1 MPSPLSF
8 ANSSSFR
15 NALLAKNLEPYDVPG
30 VYTPP
35 SGPIAYETEQSNLNV
50 VDSPDNLITDGVY
63 SNQLYPLNEYGPN
76 GGFNLNITYNGPPL
90 PVNSNQGEYSPN
102 DTVLD
107 LVNEFYIDAAYIEN
121 RYGPDGGFND
131 MVIITDI
138 QNNNKIYQPYWDP
151 PTFVPSSYSPYSILL
166 SSNPVGDNG
175 LLSQDSYLAKL
186 GAEQLNFL
194 FQKRVDAEIYQNTI
208 GLVNLESLSDPFE
221 ASLIV
226 TGREPLVYQNWQIT
240 VAENPIVAAADFITR
255 LGGAYWPVSPIPGDY
270 FDENE
275 VNGQSQQVSNA
286 LNVVNQLTGGF
297 LGPILNLKRNPS
309 EIFLANTGNAQRSAL
324 FRNIDY
330 NKYQPGYNQ
339 FGGLLGV
346 AQGIVNLVTSLINPN
361 GTLVGGYYV
370 GSRNAE
376 PSNITSPAN
385 QIPVNPYGQ
394 QVETPVYGPS
404 ELGILYEG
412 NQDTLNFGLAG
423 KPLSDGGGIDGQ
435 FVWTSPKYKN
445 NAGFKATPG
454 GGTGS
459 LDPEFNQVS
468 SYYTRDESTNLDFKE
483 GSILD
488 QTQRLIDSA
497 DNVTG
502 ISRLKHVG
510 NAINQVSKVFN
521 DGYKEMTKGSQV
533 VSYRDFTTGSEEG
546 IEYCR
551 VFTKDTPYYTYADLQ
566 KTDGITNAGRRFSY
580 SILDNTYNLNIAPLK
595 NPGSTNIIPNNDQG
609 LGGYAKKYMFSIE
622 NLAWRTSSRPGFT
635 YDELPVC
642 EKGPNGGRVMWFPP
656 YDLKFSDQSSANWN
670 QQSFLGRPEPIYT
683 YKDTSRTGTLSW
695 KIIVDHPSILNTI
708 VNKHLKTN
716 KDKMNS
722 IIDSFFAGCTKY
734 DIYQLALKYN
744 TIPTKDLY
752 SYQEILNNP
761 QLTPE
766 ELRNVKR
773 TIPVDQTV
781 QSTGDG
787 KNEGSSVNTVK
798 DTQSTTAQAFESKFN
813 DLAFYFHNDRPN
825 PNSNSTTSTQSFD
838 VTFNEYQNTFFPGY
852 QSKADSIFNPN
863 SSYCK
868 NNVEYCS
875 KNSKVNDFWNSVIL
889 NNYNTIT
896 NENEGLVAGIFK
908 LVSEENARVNIEL
921 IGSASAPASASY
933 NVNLSARRN
942 DSVRQYLLNAQN
954 KKLDPFKDKITINGK
969 NLGETPGSSGSPEQ
983 NVIPKSFENG
993 NGGQVNCS
1001 QDIIDGST
1009 GKVTSNS
1016 QIYSVDAM
1024 ACRRVKIK
1032 VSVTIPEGGTKTDT
1046 NQQSTTVV
1054 DEKPKTIDETVQVK
1068 KPQPTVRIDKK
1079 LKEGI
1084 GKKILRQLLSECDY
1098 FEVIEK
1104 EVPMLYDSIKEKI
1117 KYFNPAF
1124 HSMTPEG
1131 LNARLTFLN
1140 QCVRPGETIPII
1152 DADGKPK
1159 YNDARNTSF
1168 GTPPILVLRIGDFYH
1183 TKIVPKSVSFTYD
1196 PLVYDM
1202 NPEGIGVQPMIANV
1216 TMSFDFIGGQGLAK
1230 PVEQLQNAL
1239 SFNYYANTEVYDE
1252 RSVWT
1257 DDSFKKIDAD
1267 LEKQILQNEPLTDGA
1282 AATDTPQNAFGDT
1295 IGTIVNFNRV
1305 EGGETGEISYKTI
1318 MDKMLKSCPE
1328 YLTTITNQLES
1339 VVLKY
1344 NYGVLQLLN
1353 QNRVYFSGST
1363 YSNGPKTECPIY
1375 GKPLIETPG
1384 GTKENAFTKLFNQ
1397 ANKDIDDESNPIIA
1411 NLKIDYK
1418 NIEPNE
1424 LSSIKTNMK
1433 KYLDQVNTDYSNN
1446 IQTIIS
1452 ELSTYQQNFVI
1463 DLIKT
1468 QIINGGVG
1476 SSPSTTS
1483 PFAFDGKKT
1492 EKGTPLIYGI
1502 TGTSETSQQQVGQTS
1517 SDTLAEL
1524 QYDIGRINTYLL
1536 NVNDDL
1542 LVENKI
1548 ITNSYE
1554 DIGKFITDNKNFN
1567 QSEPN
1572 KRFFMIAA
1580 RNFDNKNKLEEFEN
1594 YVINTNFTASNK
1606 LKNKFRKVVDKIAKE
1621 YSEELRYEE
1630 KIFTDF
1636 KKSKKFKDFT
1646 EGVDEELY
1654 ATGKERV
1661 LGYTTV
1667 LKDIPNI
1674 TDQQI
1679 ENAKTMFTNLF
1690 SGENILKDKPKVF
1703 IEDVS
1708 IGKFNVKFN

>member
-15 NALLAKNLEPYDVPG
+15 NALLSKNLEPYDVPG

-50 VDSPDNLITDGVY
+50 IDSPDNLITDGIF

-76 GGFNLNITYNGPPL
+76 GGYNLDITYNGPPL
-90 PVNSNQGEYSPN
+90 PVNSNQGEYDIN

-121 RYGPDGGFND
+121 RYGPNGGFND

-175 LLSQDSYLAKL
+175 LLSQDSFLAKL

-226 TGREPLVYQNWQIT
+226 AGREPLVYQNWQIT
-240 VAENPIVAAADFITR
+240 VAENPIVAVADFITR

-270 FDENE
+270 FNENV
-275 VNGQSQQVSNA
+275 VNGQSLQVSNA

-324 FRNIDY
+324 FRNIEY

-412 NQDTLNFGLAG
+412 NQDTLNFGLAA

-435 FVWTSPKYKN
+435 FVWTSPKYRN

-459 LDPEFNQVS
+459 SDPEFNQIS

-533 VSYRDFTTGSEEG
+533 VSYKDFATGVEEG

-566 KTDGITNAGRRFSY
+566 KTDGITTSGRSFSY
-580 SILDNTYNLNIAPLK
+580 SVLDNTYNLNIAPLK

-656 YDLKFSDQSSANWN
+656 YDLKFSDSSNANWN
-670 QQSFLGRPEPIYT
+670 TTSFLGRPEPIYT

-708 VNKHLKTN
+708 VNKHLNTN
-716 KDKMNS
+716 KEKMNS

-752 SYQEILNNP
+752 TYQEILNNP
-761 QLTPE
+761 QPTDE
-766 ELRNVKR
+766 ETYREIKKNIN
-773 TIPVDQTV
+773 TDNTV
-781 QSTGDG
+781 QTNGSGGEPGD
-787 KNEGSSVNTVK
+787 NSSNGASNN
-798 DTQSTTAQAFESKFN
+798 DTISKKISDKFN
-813 DLAFYFHNDRPN
+813 ELAFYFHNDEPD
-825 PNSNSTTSTQSFD
+825 PKSNSTTSTKAFN
-838 VTFNEYQNTFFPGY
+838 VTFNTYTNTYFPGY
-852 QSKADSIFNPN
+852 QTKADSIYNPN
-863 SSYCK
+863 NSWCK
-868 NNVEYCS
+868 KQGNVGSTTSDNTTGSNDNRTYSTYCS
-875 KNSKVNDFWNSVIL
+875 DNKVVSEFWG
-889 NNYNTIT
+889 NTIVDNFKT
-896 NENEGLVAGIFK
+896 IDDANNGLAKK
-908 LVSEENARVNIEL
+908 LYNLLTEQNATITLNL
-921 IGSASAPASASY
+921 IGSASAPASKSY
-933 NVNLSARRN
+933 NVNLSKRRI
-942 DSVRQYLLNAQN
+942 DSVKKYLINRSKEIGSDLQPFIDN
-954 KKLDPFKDKITINGK
+954 KKLIIP
-969 NLGETPGSSGSPEQ
+969 ETSSGEEII
-983 NVIPKSFENG
+983 VTPKSSANG
-993 NGGQVNCS
+993 YGRAVNCTNN
-1001 QDIIDGST
+1001 IFDGST

-1024 ACRRVKIK
+1024 ACRRVKINLNID
-1032 VSVTIPEGGTKTDT
+1032 IPKNSGGVEDAPE
-1046 NQQSTTVV
+1046 
-1054 DEKPKTIDETVQVK
+1054 EKETPKTIDETTPVK
-1068 KPQPTVRIDKK
+1068 KKTPTVRIEKR
-1079 LKEGI
+1079 LKEGL
-1084 GKKILRQLLSECDY
+1084 GKRILRQLLSECDY

-1131 LNARLTFLN
+1131 LNSRLTFLN
-1140 QCVRPGETIPII
+1140 QCVRPGETIPTI
-1152 DADGKPK
+1152 DADGKSK

-1168 GTPPILVLRIGDFYH
+1168 GTPPVLILRIGDFYN
-1183 TKIVPKSVSFTYD
+1183 TKIIPDSVQFQYD
-1196 PLVYDM
+1196 PLIFDM
-1202 NPEGIGVQPMIANV
+1202 NPEGIGVQPMIVSV
-1216 TMSFDFIGGQGLAK
+1216 TMSFKIIGGMGLK
-1230 PVEQLQNAL
+1230 EPVEQLQNAL
-1239 SFNYYANTEVYDE
+1239 SFNYYANTEIYDE
-1252 RSVWT
+1252 RSVFT
-1257 DDSFKKIDAD
+1257 DDSFKETDKLIK
-1267 LEKQILQNEPLTDGA
+1267 EKLQLEPLIIQNGTPDVN
-1282 AATDTPQNAFGDT
+1282 TPQNAFGDT
-1295 IGTIVNFNRV
+1295 IGTIINTNRV
-1305 EGGETGEISYKTI
+1305 TGGEEGEISYQTI
-1318 MDKMLKSCPE
+1318 MDKMLKASPD
-1328 YLTTITNQLES
+1328 YLNTITNQLES

-1353 QNRVYFSGST
+1353 QSRN
-1363 YSNGPKTECPIY
+1363 YSVGVTNDNDTGGTIEIY
-1375 GKPLIETPG
+1375 GKPNIESG
-1384 GTKENAFTKLFNQ
+1384 GSDKQNKFTELFNKAINQ
-1397 ANKDIDDESNPIIA
+1397 IKSNDNPILQKL
-1411 NLKIDYK
+1411 NSVYK
-1418 NIEPNE
+1418 PKPNE
-1424 LSSIKTNMK
+1424 MASIKDNMIN
-1433 KYLDQVNTDYSNN
+1433 YLNQLSVTYSND
-1446 IQTIIS
+1446 IQTIIT
-1452 ELSTYQQNFVI
+1452 ELSTYQQNLVL
-1463 DLIKT
+1463 DLVKIGT
-1468 QIINGGVG
+1468 INYDN
-1476 SSPSTTS
+1476 SSNN
-1483 PFAFDGKKT
+1483 FGFDGKKT
-1492 EKGTPLIYGI
+1492 EKGTPLPYKIFDGEFIDLRKDINKIYKYFK
-1502 TGTSETSQQQVGQTS
+1502 
-1517 SDTLAEL
+1517 D
-1524 QYDIGRINTYLL
+1524 
-1536 NVNDDL
+1536 VNDL
-1542 LVENKI
+1542 LKNNKI
-1548 ITNSYE
+1548 ITKDYNGVG
-1554 DIGKFITDNKNFN
+1554 DFIPVGNLPSGNTNANKT
-1567 QSEPN
+1567 
-1572 KRFFMIAA
+1572 FFMIVA
-1580 RNFDNKNKLEEFEN
+1580 REFNNENKLNEF
-1594 YVINTNFTASNK
+1594 INLVLTKNFEASNK
-1606 LKNKFRKVVDKIAKE
+1606 LKNKFEKVVKDLSKE
-1621 YSEELRYEE
+1621 YNVELE
-1630 KIFTDF
+1630 KEQKLFETF
-1636 KKSKKFKDFT
+1636 RKTKEFKDYS
-1646 EGVDEELY
+1646 EGAEEELY
-1654 ATGKERV
+1654 PLGKTRV
-1661 LGYTTV
+1661 IKYTTV
-1667 LKDIPNI
+1667 L
-1674 TDQQI
+1674 TDT
-1679 ENAKTMFTNLF
+1679 EKTDADKILTNLF
-1690 SGENILKDKPKVF
+1690 VGGNTSGNETFIENIKN
-1703 IEDVS
+1703 
-1708 IGKFNVKFN
+1708 GKFNLKFN

>member
-1 MPSPLSF
+1 MPESTLSF

-50 VDSPDNLITDGVY
+50 IDSPDNLITDGVY
-63 SNQLYPLNEYGPN
+63 SNQLYPLNEFGPN
-76 GGFNLNITYNGPPL
+76 GGYNLNITYNGPPL
-90 PVNSNQGEYSPN
+90 PVNSNQGEYNPT

-166 SSNPVGDNG
+166 STNPVGDNG

-186 GAEQLNFL
+186 GAEQLNNL
-194 FQKRVDAEIYQNTI
+194 FKARVDAELYQNTI

-226 TGREPLVYQNWQIT
+226 AGREPLVYQNWQIT
-240 VAENPIVAAADFITR
+240 VAENPIVATADFLTR

-270 FDENE
+270 FNENE

-330 NKYQPGYNQ
+330 NRYQPGFERN
-339 FGGLLGV
+339 FGGLLGIGQ
-346 AQGIVNLVTSLINPN
+346 AIINPLLSLINPN

-376 PSNITSPAN
+376 PSTITSPPN
-385 QIPVNPYGQ
+385 QIPVNPFGQ

-412 NQDTLNFGLAG
+412 NQESLNFGLAA

-435 FVWTSPKYKN
+435 FVWTSPKYKG

-459 LDPEFNQVS
+459 LDSEFNQIS
-468 SYYTRDESTNLDFKE
+468 SQYTRNESTNLDFKE
-483 GSILD
+483 SSILD

-510 NAINQVSKVFN
+510 NAMNQVSKVFN

-533 VSYRDFTTGSEEG
+533 VSYRDFATGSEEG

-595 NPGSTNIIPNNDQG
+595 NPGSTNIIKNNEQG

-670 QQSFLGRPEPIYT
+670 QQTFLGRPEPIYT
-683 YKDTSRTGTLSW
+683 YKDTSRSGTLSW
-695 KIIVDHPSILNTI
+695 KIIVDHPSILNVI
-708 VNKHLKTN
+708 VNKHLQTN
-716 KDKMNS
+716 KEKMNS

-752 SYQEILNNP
+752 TYQEILNNP
-761 QLTPE
+761 QLTTE
-766 ELRNVKR
+766 ELREVKKNINVDNTQK
-773 TIPVDQTV
+773 
-781 QSTGDG
+781 STGNSGSAGDTTQNEKATPDTSADDF
-787 KNEGSSVNTVK
+787 KN
-798 DTQSTTAQAFESKFN
+798 KFN
-813 DLAFYFHNDRPN
+813 DLAFYFHNDRPD
-825 PNSNSTTSTQSFD
+825 PNSNSTTSTVSFSE
-838 VTFNEYQNTFFPGY
+838 TYKAYETQYFPSY
-852 QSKADSIFNPN
+852 QSKADSIFSPN
-863 SSYCK
+863 STYCK
-868 NNVEYCS
+868 SNVAYCENNKIVTQ
-875 KNSKVNDFWNSVIL
+875 FWD
-889 NNYNTIT
+889 NTIVDNFKT
-896 NENEGLVAGIFK
+896 IDDKDNGLVASLFK
-908 LVSEENARVNIEL
+908 LLKEKNATINLNLV
-921 IGSASAPASASY
+921 GSASAPASKSY
-933 NVNLSARRN
+933 NVNLSSRRI
-942 DSVRQYLLNAQN
+942 DSVIKYIKQRSKELNLDLEPYIN
-954 KKLDPFKDKITINGK
+954 DKKLIIPTTSQ
-969 NLGETPGSSGSPEQ
+969 GEGEQ
-983 NVIPKSFENG
+983 IVIPKTSNG
-993 NGGQVNCS
+993 TGRTVECTK
-1001 QDIIDGST
+1001 DIIDGSAN
-1009 GKVTSNS
+1009 KVTSNS
-1016 QIYSVDAM
+1016 QTYSVDAM
-1024 ACRRVKIK
+1024 ACRRVKINAT
-1032 VSVTIPEGGTKTDT
+1032 VTIPPGGDAAT
-1046 NQQSTTVV
+1046 NSPTTTSTPTTST
-1054 DEKPKTIDETVQVK
+1054 PKTITNEIQPT
-1068 KPQPTVRIDKK
+1068 KPQPTTRIEKK

-1124 HSMTPEG
+1124 HSTTPEG
-1131 LNARLTFLN
+1131 LNSRLTFLN

-1168 GTPPILVLRIGDFYH
+1168 GTPPILVLRIGDFYN
-1183 TKIVPKSVSFTYD
+1183 TKIVPKSVSFTYE
-1196 PLVYDM
+1196 PLVFDM

-1257 DDSFKKIDAD
+1257 DDSFKKIDED
-1267 LEKQILQNEPLTDGA
+1267 LVKQILQNEPQVGD
-1282 AATDTPQNAFGDT
+1282 AATDTPPENAFGDT

-1305 EGGETGEISYKTI
+1305 EGGETGEISYQTI
-1318 MDKMLKSCPE
+1318 MDKMLKTCPE
-1328 YLTTITNQLES
+1328 YFTTIVNQLES

-1353 QNRVYFSGST
+1353 GKETRNYVVGKVYNVNQPYET
-1363 YSNGPKTECPIY
+1363 LIY
-1375 GKPLIETPG
+1375 GKPAIESTVEG
-1384 GTKENAFTKLFNQ
+1384 KKTNQFTNLFQQ
-1397 ANKDIDDESNPIIA
+1397 AEKDIDDDVNPI
-1411 NLKIDYK
+1411 LQKLYPLYTPTDTEK
-1418 NIEPNE
+1418 NN
-1424 LSSIKTNMK
+1424 IKNNMK
-1433 KYLDQVNTDYSNN
+1433 KYLTRLNNDYSNDV
-1446 IQTIIS
+1446 QTIIT
-1452 ELSTYQQNFVI
+1452 ELSNYQQNLVT
-1463 DLIKT
+1463 DLIKME
-1468 QIINGGVG
+1468 IINGAG
-1476 SSPSTTS
+1476 SGTNG
-1483 PFAFDGKKT
+1483 FDGKKT
-1492 EKGTPLIYGI
+1492 EKGTPLAY
-1502 TGTSETSQQQVGQTS
+1502 QTS
-1517 SDTLAEL
+1517 GTDKVSSSSPSGTNNTFDEL
-1524 QYDIGRINTYLL
+1524 QADIEKIHDYFLK
-1536 NVNDDL
+1536 VNKFLIDK
-1542 LVENKI
+1542 KI
-1548 ITNSYE
+1548 ITDTYTSVGNF
-1554 DIGKFITDNKNFN
+1554 DPQGKLNNTQQNKT
-1567 QSEPN
+1567 
-1572 KRFFMIAA
+1572 FFMIVA
-1580 RNFDNKNKLEEFEN
+1580 RQFSDKNKLTEFIN
-1594 YVINTNFTASNK
+1594 YVLTTNFITPASNK
-1606 LKNKFRKVVDKIAKE
+1606 LRNKFEKVVEDIAKE
-1621 YSEELRYEE
+1621 YSDELKSEE
-1630 KIFTDF
+1630 KMFEKLRKDKF
-1636 KKSKKFKDFT
+1636 FKDYS
-1646 EGVDEELY
+1646 EGVEEELY
-1654 ATGKERV
+1654 PAGKTRV
-1661 LGYTTV
+1661 LNYTTV
-1667 LKDIPNI
+1667 I
-1674 TDQQI
+1674 TDSTLKGDY
-1679 ENAKTMFTNLF
+1679 EKTLSNLF
-1690 SGENILKDKPKVF
+1690 SGSNTAESKFF
-1703 IEDVS
+1703 IED
-1708 IGKFNVKFN
+1708 IKDAKFNRKFN

>member
-35 SGPIAYETEQSNLNV
+35 SGPIAYETQQSNLNV
-50 VDSPDNLITDGVY
+50 IDSPDNLITDGIY

-76 GGFNLNITYNGPPL
+76 GGYNLNITYNGPPL
-90 PVNSNQGEYSPN
+90 PVNSNQGEYDPT

-107 LVNEFYIDAAYIEN
+107 LINEFYIDAAYIEN
-121 RYGPDGGFND
+121 RYGPEGGFND
-131 MVIITDI
+131 MVVITDI
-138 QNNNKIYQPYWDP
+138 QNNNKLYQPYWDP

-186 GAEQLNFL
+186 GAEQLNIL
-194 FQKRVDAEIYQNTI
+194 FKKRVDAEIYQNTI

-226 TGREPLVYQNWQIT
+226 AGKEPLVYQNWQIT

-270 FDENE
+270 FNENE
-275 VNGQSQQVSNA
+275 INGQTPQVSNA
-286 LNVVNQLTGGF
+286 LNIANQLTGGF

-309 EIFLANTGNAQRSAL
+309 EIFLANTGNAQRSVL

-330 NKYQPGYNQ
+330 NKYRPDYNS
-339 FGGLLGV
+339 FGGLLGF
-346 AQGIVNLVTSLINPN
+346 AQGLVNLTTSLINPN

-404 ELGILYEG
+404 ELGILFEG
-412 NQDTLNFGLAG
+412 NQDLLNFGLAG
-423 KPLSDGGGIDGQ
+423 KPLSDGGGIDGR

-454 GGTGS
+454 GGAGS
-459 LDPEFNQVS
+459 IDPEYNQIS
-468 SYYTRDESTNLDFKE
+468 SYYTRDESTNIDFKD

-521 DGYKEMTKGSQV
+521 DGYKEITKGSQV
-533 VSYRDFTTGSEEG
+533 LSYRDFATGVEEG
-546 IEYCR
+546 VEYCR
-551 VFTKDTPYYTYADLQ
+551 VFTKDNPYYTYTDLQ
-566 KTDGITNAGRRFSY
+566 KIDGITNAGRRFSN
-580 SILDNTYNLNIAPLK
+580 SVLDNTFNLNIAPLK
-595 NPGSTNIIPNNDQG
+595 NPGSTNIIKNNEQG

-656 YDLKFSDQSSANWN
+656 YELTFSDSSTASWN
-670 QQSFLGRPEPIYT
+670 PQTFLGRPEPIYT
-683 YKDTSRTGTLSW
+683 YKETSRGGTLSW

-716 KDKMNS
+716 KEKMNS

-752 SYQEILNNP
+752 TYQQILNNP
-761 QLTPE
+761 QLTAE
-766 ELRNVKR
+766 EIGNIKR
-773 TIPVDQTV
+773 AIPVDQTA
-781 QSTGDG
+781 QSVGNG
-787 KNEGSSVNTVK
+787 QNPGSGNNNTST
-798 DTQSTTAQAFESKFN
+798 TQSTTAKDFENKFN

-825 PNSNSTTSTQSFD
+825 PNSNSTTSTESFD
-838 VTFNEYQNTFFPGY
+838 TTFNQYQNTFFPSY

-868 NNVEYCS
+868 NNIDYCS
-875 KNSKVNDFWNSVIL
+875 KNIKVTEFWNSVIL

-896 NENEGLVAGIFK
+896 DENNGLVESIFK
-908 LVSEENARVNIEL
+908 LVSEEGARVNIDL
-921 IGSASAPASASY
+921 IGSASAPASVNY
-933 NVNLSARRN
+933 NINLSARRN
-942 DSVRQYLLNAQN
+942 DSVRQYLLNAKN

-969 NLGETPGSSGSPEQ
+969 NLGESPGSASSTEQ
-983 NVIPKSFENG
+983 IVIPKSILG
-993 NGGQVNCS
+993 NGSQVNCS
-1001 QDIIDGST
+1001 QNIIDGST

-1016 QIYSVDAM
+1016 QTYSVDAM

-1032 VSVTIPEGGTKTDT
+1032 VSVTPSESGGGAAIT
-1046 NQQSTTVV
+1046 NVNQNAVNGT
-1054 DEKPKTIDETVQVK
+1054 PNTIDETVQVK
-1068 KPQPTVRIDKK
+1068 KPEPTVRIGKN

-1131 LNARLTFLN
+1131 LNSRLTFLN

-1152 DADGKPK
+1152 DADGNPK

-1168 GTPPILVLRIGDFYH
+1168 GTPPVLVLRIGDFFH
-1183 TKIVPKSVSFTYD
+1183 TKIIPENISFSYD
-1196 PLVYDM
+1196 PLLFDM
-1202 NPEGIGVQPMIANV
+1202 NPEGIGVQPMIVKVSLN
-1216 TMSFDFIGGQGLAK
+1216 FKIIGGMGLAK

-1239 SFNYYANTEVYDE
+1239 SFNYYANTEIYDE

-1282 AATDTPQNAFGDT
+1282 AVTDTIQNAFGDT
-1295 IGTIVNFNRV
+1295 IGTIVNTNRV
-1305 EGGETGEISYKTI
+1305 TGGEEGEISYQTI
-1318 MDKMLKSCPE
+1318 MDKMLKVCPD
-1328 YLTTITNQLES
+1328 YLNTITNQLES

-1344 NYGVLQLLN
+1344 NYGILQLLN
-1353 QNRVYFSGST
+1353 QNRNYVNAKVFRVGVTNQISL
-1363 YSNGPKTECPIY
+1363 Y
-1375 GKPLIETPG
+1375 GKPIIEDTSKSNKP
-1384 GTKENAFTKLFNQ
+1384 NVFTELFNS
-1397 ANKDIDDESNPIIA
+1397 AINDINNDENPI
-1411 NLKIDYK
+1411 LEKLYK
-1418 NIEPNE
+1418 LYKPTDTEK
-1424 LSSIKTNMK
+1424 SAIKTNMV
-1433 KYLDQVNTDYSNN
+1433 KYLNNINVTYSNN

-1452 ELSTYQQNFVI
+1452 ELSTYQQNLVQ
-1463 DLIKT
+1463 DLVKIG
-1468 QIINGGVG
+1468 IINGGQG
-1476 SSPSTTS
+1476 LTTYS
-1483 PFAFDGKKT
+1483 FDGKKT
-1492 EKGTPLIYGI
+1492 EKGTPLVYGI
-1502 TGTSETSQQQVGQTS
+1502 TGTNKVSETTKQNNPEITNTFSELRVDIEKIYSYFTDTTS
-1517 SDTLAEL
+1517 
-1524 QYDIGRINTYLL
+1524 LL
-1536 NVNDDL
+1536 
-1542 LVENKI
+1542 ESKKI
-1548 ITNSYE
+1548 ITNNYKGVGNANE
-1554 DIGKFITDNKNFN
+1554 TFYMVVAREFN
-1567 QSEPN
+1567 DE
-1572 KRFFMIAA
+1572 
-1580 RNFDNKNKLEEFEN
+1580 NKLTGFIN
-1594 YVINTNFTASNK
+1594 YVLTTNLTPSNK
-1606 LKNKFRKVVDKIAKE
+1606 LKNKFEKVVKDVAKE
-1621 YSEELRYEE
+1621 YNEELKKEV
-1630 KIFTDF
+1630 KIFEDF
-1636 KKSKKFKDFT
+1636 RKSKEFKDYT
-1646 EGVDEELY
+1646 EGADEKLY
-1654 ATGKERV
+1654 TSGKERI

-1667 LKDIPNI
+1667 LSNIPNI
-1674 TDQQI
+1674 
-1679 ENAKTMFTNLF
+1679 ENQDINNATTTFTNLF
-1690 SGENILKDKPKVF
+1690 SGKNTEGDIKFF
-1703 IEDVS
+1703 IED
-1708 IGKFNVKFN
+1708 IQTGKFNLKFN